1 MNSLRERIAS
11 LIETEGPMS
20 VADYMV
26 HCLFDP
32 EHGYYTTRQP
42 FGADGDFTTAPE
54 ISQIFGELIGVW
66 IFGAWRAIGSPLPV
80 TIAEIG
86 PGRGTL
92 MKDVLRTLSRL
103 DADLVEKVSVA
114 MVEASPRLTEV
125 QKAALANSAAKV
137 SWHTSLDALPQTPLI
152 VVANELFD
160 AIPIRQFVRTEAGW
174 RERCVGLTGRNGLH
188 FVAGAGSLDPA
199 LLPAGAENAPVGA
212 IFELSRSRS
221 VLMETIACRIAME
234 GGAGLFFDYGHLESG
249 LGDTLQA
256 VRRHRYEDVLENPGE
271 ADITSHVDFAMLAAV
286 ARGHGLEAHL
296 TTQGDFLIRCGLLER
311 AGRLGA
317 EADAVVRE
325 NISVAVERLA
335 GPDAMGE
342 LFKAMA
348 IFPPGAAVPP
358 FSNAR

>member
-11 LIETEGPMS
+11 LIEAEGPMS
-20 VADYMV
+20 VADYMA

-32 EHGYYTTRQP
+32 EQGYYTTRQP
-42 FGADGDFTTAPE
+42 FGVDGDFTTAPE
-54 ISQIFGELIGVW
+54 ISQMFGELIAVW
-66 IFGAWRAIGSPLPV
+66 IFGAWRAIGSPSPL

-103 DADLVEKVSVA
+103 DAGLVEKASIV

-125 QKAALANSAAKV
+125 QKAALANSASDI

-160 AIPIRQFVRTEAGW
+160 AIPLRQFVRTEAGW
-174 RERCVGLTGRNGLH
+174 RERRVGLDGRNGFH

-199 LLPAGAENAPVGA
+199 LLPAGAENAPVGS
-212 IFELSRSRS
+212 IFEISRPRS
-221 VLMETIACRIAME
+221 VLMETIARRIE
-234 GGAGLFFDYGHLESG
+234 TDGGAGLFFDYGHLESG

-256 VRRHRYEDVLENPGE
+256 VRRHSYEDVLENPGE
-271 ADITSHVDFAMLAAV
+271 ADITSHVDFAVLAAV
-286 ARGHGLEAHL
+286 ASANGLEARL
-296 TTQGDFLIRCGLLER
+296 TTQGDFLIRSGLLER

-317 EADAVVRE
+317 EAGEAARE
-325 NISVAVERLA
+325 DISAAVERLA
-335 GPDAMGE
+335 GPNAMGE

-358 FSNAR
+358 FYDAR